1 MNTNLCKL
9 DTVWVLA
16 LPLFVADLSLI
27 LERKGV
33 FHVTKHATSS

>member
-1 MNTNLCKL
+1 MNTNLCKS

-16 LPLFVADLSLI
+16 LPLFVVDLSFI